1 MKAIVERLFE
11 QLPSSFLT
19 FRWFHTYALE
29 KIVLEKDKDFNH
41 THHVEHRGSYMTVKM
56 AVPNKGRLYERTIE
70 LLLKSGLDLG
80 EDWGRKL
87 YIRAINQD
95 IEIVFVRAQDIPE
108 FINSGSVDLGITGQ
122 DQIADSGYKMENL
135 LNLDFGHC
143 RLSVAVPET
152 SDIRK
157 VSDIKDGTR
166 VATSFPRITKR
177 FFESKGK
184 KVKIV
189 PVTGAA
195 EIMPYMGVS
204 DIIVDLVSSG
214 TTLKMNRLV
223 EIETL
228 VNSQA
233 IIATS
238 KDSLKKAKDE
248 ITDFVDSISSV
259 IMAETKKYLMAD
271 VPSKK
276 LDQITKM
283 FPGLEGPTV
292 MNISGRNDMV
302 AIHVVVDK
310 KDVYDAVN
318 KLKKL
323 GAKGILILPID
334 RLVP

>member
-1 MKAIVERLFE
+1 
-11 QLPSSFLT
+11 
-19 FRWFHTYALE
+19 
-29 KIVLEKDKDFNH
+29 
-41 THHVEHRGSYMTVKM
+41 MTVKM
-56 AVPNKGRLYERTIE
+56 AVPNKGRLYERTVE

-87 YIRAINQD
+87 YLKAVNQD

-108 FINSGSVDLGITGQ
+108 FINSGSVDLGITGL
-122 DQIADSGYKMENL
+122 DQIADSGYRVENL

-143 RLSVAVPET
+143 RLSVAVPEN
-152 SDIRK
+152 SGICKIDDIE
-157 VSDIKDGTR
+157 DGTR

-177 FFESKGK
+177 FFESRGK
-184 KVKIV
+184 KVKV
-189 PVTGAA
+189 VTVTGAA

-233 IIATS
+233 IIAAN
-238 KDSLKKAKDE
+238 KDSLRRSKDE
-248 ITDFVDSISSV
+248 IIDFVDSISSV
-259 IMAETKKYLMAD
+259 ITAETKKYLMAD
-271 VPSKK
+271 VPSGE

-292 MNISGRNDMV
+292 MNISGRDDMV
-302 AIHVVVDK
+302 AIHVVVDEK
-310 KDVYDAVN
+310 EVYESVN